1 MSIRSLMKIG
11 TSLLLV
17 AFVLIGVSYSMLRAY
32 GSTHPASAAGRAVAG
47 ETRKIDSDVTVVDL
61 NGPIDLTLSQGPVA
75 SLKVRG
81 EQRLLGNV
89 ETIQDGETL
98 HIGTKGMLLLH
109 RRPLQVLLTLPS
121 LTELTV
127 HGSGDTTVNGFS
139 GEKFDL
145 QLHGSGNVT
154 FNGRYRQLAAGVHG
168 SGDLNLNAGNSEN
181 IELEMVG
188 SGQITSSGSC
198 KTLNAELT
206 GSGGLDAEHLASD
219 KVSVN
224 LKGSGTTN
232 VFAKQSAD
240 LVLRG
245 SGDIRVFGN
254 PDNRNVSRTGS
265 GEVTWDH

>member
-1 MSIRSLMKIG
+1 MKIG
-11 TSLLLV
+11 TSLLLL
-17 AFVLIGVSYSMLRAY
+17 AFLLIGVSYSMLRAY
-32 GSTHPASAAGRAVAG
+32 GNTRAANAGGRTLAG
-47 ETRKIDSDVTVVDL
+47 ETRKIDSDVTVIDL
-61 NGPIDLTLSQGPVA
+61 NGPIDLTLTQGPVA

-89 ETIQDGETL
+89 ETVQDGDTL
-98 HIGTKGMLLLH
+98 RIGTKGMLLLH

-245 SGDIRVFGN
+245 SGDIRVYGN